1 MATDNLYNDGTNI
14 GIGLSTPESP
24 LQVRGS
30 GNGNITSI
38 LVDAE
43 TYTLGSS
50 AVGYGFNLHP
60 TLDPKASLFFKSSF
74 I

>member
-1 MATDNLYNDGTNI
+1 MYNDGANI

-43 TYTLGSS
+43 IKLLMDKK
-50 AVGYGFNLHP
+50 NLDENLIAIEIDKNKRRV
-60 TLDPKASLFFKSSF
+60 T
-74 I
+74 III

>member
-38 LVDAE
+38 SNAGV
-43 TYTLGSS
+43 Y
-50 AVGYGFNLHP
+50 YIH
-60 TLDPKASLFFKSSF
+60 KSLFTSLIHKKKYSLEKDL
-74 I
+74 